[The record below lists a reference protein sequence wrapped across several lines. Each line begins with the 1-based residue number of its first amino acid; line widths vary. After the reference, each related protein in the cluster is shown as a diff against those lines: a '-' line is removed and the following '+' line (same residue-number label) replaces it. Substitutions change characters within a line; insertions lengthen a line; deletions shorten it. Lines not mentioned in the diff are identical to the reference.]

1 MPSVQI
7 YKSRD
12 HQYVRIVE
20 SFRDPVTKKPKVK
33 TLENLGRLDKLEAE
47 NPNIITEL
55 KEKYDANRQKEK
67 QEQIDYSLQ
76 FIQSILDTSTHSQQG
91 VPLKNYGYL
100 IYQRLWKQLKL
111 PYFFNY
117 RQKKESKMTFPT
129 QTVAE
134 LLTYMRLLEPCSKKR
149 AFERRDKFF
158 QFTTNEVELQDVYRS
173 LSFFAS
179 QKEALEAHLNR
190 QLGQLI
196 DRDLFVCFYDVT
208 TYYFESQWADEFKSF
223 GFSKDNKVNR
233 VQVVMG
239 LLIDSHGIPITYEL
253 FPGNTNEFGTLE
265 PVLLRLKKDYGIKKI
280 IITADRGL
288 NSKANLARIRQLG
301 FDYVMAYKIRTASKM
316 VKEKVLDQSDYV
328 SVSSD
333 LRMKETTLNQSVKLD
348 GKLYAFQDR
357 FLLTYSKKRAHKD
370 RKDRMRLI
378 EKAIKLSE
386 SKSGM
391 KSELKKGGKKYVQLE
406 LDGVDLGVDTKKIAD
421 DEQYDGYYGIVS
433 SDPTLTSRELVDVY
447 QGLWKIE
454 ESFRVMKT
462 NLEARPMFAWS
473 PESIQGHFV
482 LCYLALV
489 IQRLLEHQLKTNG
502 LSLSTERIQT
512 ALNSATVSLIEQTQ
526 GTDYYLKQQ
535 ANDDFEAIMK
545 VLTIQSIPAMGRV
558 TQVKL

>member
-7 YKSRD
+7 YKSRN

-20 SFRDPVTKKPKVK
+20 SYRDPVTKKPKIK

-67 QEQIDYSLQ
+67 QDQLDYSLQ
-76 FIQSILDTSTHSQQG
+76 FIQSILDTSKDSQQG
-91 VPLKNYGYL
+91 LPLKNYGYQ
-100 IYQRLWKQLKL
+100 IYQLLWKQLKL

-117 RQKKESKMTFPT
+117 RQKKDSKITYPT
-129 QTVAE
+129 QTIAE
-134 LLTYMRLLEPCSKKR
+134 LLTYMRLLEPSSKKR
-149 AFERRDKFF
+149 AFERRDKYF
-158 QFTTNEVELQDVYRS
+158 QFSTDEIALQDVYRS
-173 LSFFAS
+173 LSFFAE
-179 QKEALEAHLNR
+179 QKEALESHLNR
-190 QLGQLI
+190 QLSQII
-196 DRDLFVCFYDVT
+196 DRELSVCFYDVT
-208 TYYFESQWADEFKSF
+208 TYYFESQWADDFKRF

-265 PVLLRLKKDYGIKKI
+265 PVLLRLKQDYGIQKI

-301 FDYVMAYKIRTASKM
+301 FDYVMAYKIRTAAKV
-316 VKEKVLDQSDYV
+316 VKEKVIDQSDYV
-328 SVSSD
+328 TVSPD
-333 LRMKETTLNQSVKLD
+333 LRMKETTLIQRVKLE
-348 GKLYAFQDR
+348 GEVHEFEDR
-357 FLLTYSKKRAHKD
+357 FLLTYSQKRAHKD
-370 RKDRMRLI
+370 QRDRMRLI

-386 SKSGM
+386 SKASM

-406 LDGVDLGVDTKKIAD
+406 LEGIELEVDTEKIAD
-421 DEQYDGYYGIVS
+421 DELYDGYYGIVS
-433 SDPTLTSRELVDVY
+433 SDMSLTLHELIDIY

-462 NLEARPMFAWS
+462 NLEARPIFVWS
-473 PESIQGHFV
+473 SESIQGHFV

-489 IQRLLEHQLKTNG
+489 IQRLLEHQLKTKG
-502 LSLSTERIQT
+502 VSLSTERIQT
-512 ALNSATVSLIEQTQ
+512 ALNSAMVSVIEQTK

-535 ANDDFEAIMK
+535 ANDDFEAI
-545 VLTIQSIPAMGRV
+545 LEALEISPIPTMGRV
-558 TQVKL
+558 TQAKL